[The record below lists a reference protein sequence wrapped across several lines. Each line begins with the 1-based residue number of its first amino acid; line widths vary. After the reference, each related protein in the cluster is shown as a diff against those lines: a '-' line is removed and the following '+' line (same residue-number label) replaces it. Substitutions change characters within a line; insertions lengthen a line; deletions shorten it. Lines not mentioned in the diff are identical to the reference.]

1 MPFNSAKTIL
11 HSVKHRFGNV
21 RIATFL
27 DRFLNHL
34 TFTSYMA
41 FQFGNVPIGLSL
53 RHPAHHPR
61 CVRLHDGHGQEARAP
76 HPPS

>member
-41 FQFGNVPIGLSL
+41 FFEVPTK
-53 RHPAHHPR
+53 
-61 CVRLHDGHGQEARAP
+61 
-76 HPPS
+76 